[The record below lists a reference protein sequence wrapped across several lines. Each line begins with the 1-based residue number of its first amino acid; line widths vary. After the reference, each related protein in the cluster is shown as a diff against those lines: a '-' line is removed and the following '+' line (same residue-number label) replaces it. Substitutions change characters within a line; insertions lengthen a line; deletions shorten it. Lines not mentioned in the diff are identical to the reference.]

1 MKDTGSEYKG
11 DIDNV
16 DDEDDQHLF
25 KAGSLVK
32 GFLFCLVSRLEWE
45 IECNGNFFHCWY
57 ILVHPSLF
65 DFEPF

>member
-1 MKDTGSEYKG
+1 MTH
-11 DIDNV
+11 IDNA

-45 IECNGNFFHCWY
+45 IDCNGNFFS
-57 ILVHPSLF
+57 HPSTHAGFQVYLILNLF
-65 DFEPF
+65 S

>member
-1 MKDTGSEYKG
+1 MTH
-11 DIDNV
+11 IDNA

-45 IECNGNFFHCWY
+45 IDCDGNFFTVDTSKY
-57 ILVHPSLF
+57 TRGISSLF